1 MSEQKE
7 VITTNKKNNKTLTW
21 IITIVGLIAAILGS
35 VGVLKDDQANNTLV
49 DLGTSMAV
57 TNMLVE
63 YPEAKPYM
71 LRVTRA
77 IDDAID
83 ARNGDTENL
92 INNLKTELSK
102 VIDNNTASSV
112 VLVIT
117 NIINMVN
124 DAHIKSDNEE
134 MCIKRLKVI
143 NDALKTALAN

>member
-7 VITTNKKNNKTLTW
+7 VTTNNKKSNKILTW
-21 IITIVGLIAAILGS
+21 AITVIGLIAAILGS
-35 VGVLKDDQANNTLV
+35 IGVLKDDQANNTLV

-71 LRVTRA
+71 LRVTTA
-77 IDDAID
+77 IDNAIA

-92 INNLKTELSK
+92 INNLQIELKK
-102 VIDNNTASSV
+102 VIDDNSASSV
-112 VLVIT
+112 ALVVT

-124 DAHIKSDNEE
+124 DAHAKSQNEE
-134 MCIKRLKVI
+134 MCIKKLSVI
-143 NDALKTALAN
+143 NEALKTALAN